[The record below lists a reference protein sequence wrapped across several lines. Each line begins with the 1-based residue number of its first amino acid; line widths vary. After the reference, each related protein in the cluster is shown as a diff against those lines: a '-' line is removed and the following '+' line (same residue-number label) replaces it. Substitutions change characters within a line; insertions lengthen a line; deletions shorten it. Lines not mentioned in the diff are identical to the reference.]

1 MKPLRIFKA
10 AFCVAL
16 VCLLLTG
23 CQERENLKDLSVVE
37 GIGIDYANGQVGITA
52 QTLNLM
58 KEVTGPDALSGNIT
72 MVSSGQADNISSAV
86 ENVSQRLSKKLYF
99 AQNRI
104 VVFGMDYAENH
115 LKESFDYLLRSA
127 NSRPDVFV
135 CISSGEAKA
144 VIESE
149 EPNSLVP
156 AQTISD
162 LLEEGE
168 KRGTSVTVTVNELL
182 NYYTDKTSDI
192 YMPVVEA
199 GEENVSA
206 TGIAVFDGDK
216 LVRVLEGDECTGFMI
231 LSGKIKEGIIVFNV
245 DGFGQVTAEIT
256 KIKTKTKAYYENGRV
271 VLRADI
277 KADIILDEVE
287 NGLQNSISKEEA
299 HQIARTAEK
308 KIQQLCEVAFKA
320 CTESS
325 SDCLRIG
332 EMLAKYDPSAYKI
345 LSENKNAYLSS
356 CTLEINASCDLK
368 KISDNSNGS

>member
-1 MKPLRIFKA
+1 M
-10 AFCVAL
+10 AL

-37 GIGIDYANGQVGITA
+37 GIGIDYVNGQVGITA

-58 KEVTGPDALSGNIT
+58 KEGTGPEALSGNMT

-86 ENVSQRLSKKLYF
+86 ENISHRLSKKLYF

-135 CISSGEAKA
+135 CISSGEAKDI
-144 VIESE
+144 IESE

-192 YMPVVEA
+192 YLPVVEA
-199 GEENVSA
+199 GSEGAFA
-206 TGIAVFDGDK
+206 TGIAVFNSDR
-216 LVRVLEGDECTGFMI
+216 LVRVLKGDECTGFMI
-231 LSGKIKEGIIVFNV
+231 LSGKIKDGIIIFN
-245 DGFGQVTAEIT
+245 DDDFGRVTAEIT
-256 KIKTKTKAYYENGRV
+256 KEKTKARACYENGKV
-271 VLRADI
+271 VLKADI

-287 NGLQNSISKEEA
+287 NGMQNSISKEDA
-299 HQIARTAEK
+299 HQIALSAERK
-308 KIQQLCEVAFKA
+308 LQQLCEAAFKA

>member
-1 MKPLRIFKA
+1 MKPLRIIKA
-10 AFCVAL
+10 AFCAAL

-37 GIGIDYANGQVGITA
+37 GIGIDYVNGQVGITA

-58 KEVTGPDALSGNIT
+58 KEGTGPEALSGNMT

-86 ENVSQRLSKKLYF
+86 ENISHRLSKKLYF

-135 CISSGEAKA
+135 CISSGEAKDI
-144 VIESE
+144 IEIE

-192 YMPVVEA
+192 YLPVVESGSEGA
-199 GEENVSA
+199 FA
-206 TGIAVFDGDK
+206 TGIAVFNSDR
-216 LVRVLEGDECTGFMI
+216 LVRVLKGDECTGFMI
-231 LSGKIKEGIIVFNV
+231 LSGKIKEGIIIFND
-245 DGFGQVTAEIT
+245 DGFGRVTAEIT
-256 KIKTKTKAYYENGRV
+256 KEKTKARACYENGKV
-271 VLRADI
+271 VLKADI

-287 NGLQNSISKEEA
+287 NGMQNSISKEDA
-299 HQIARTAEK
+299 HQIALSAERK
-308 KIQQLCEVAFKA
+308 LQQLCEAAFKA

-332 EMLAKYDPSAYKI
+332 EMLAKYDPSAYKM
-345 LSENKNAYLSS
+345 LSESKAYLSN
-356 CTLEINASCDLK
+356 CTLEINASCNIK
-368 KISDNSNGS
+368 KISDNSNGA

>member
-1 MKPLRIFKA
+1 M
-10 AFCVAL
+10 
-16 VCLLLTG
+16 
-23 CQERENLKDLSVVE
+23 
-37 GIGIDYANGQVGITA
+37 VGLTA

-58 KEVTGPDALSGNIT
+58 KEGTGPEALSGNMT

-86 ENVSQRLSKKLYF
+86 ENISHRLSKKLYF

-135 CISSGEAKA
+135 CISSGEAKDI
-144 VIESE
+144 IEIE

-182 NYYTDKTSDI
+182 NYYTDKTTDI
-192 YMPVVEA
+192 YLPVVEA
-199 GEENVSA
+199 GSEGAFA
-206 TGIAVFDGDK
+206 TGIAVFNSDR
-216 LVRVLEGDECTGFMI
+216 LVRVLKDDECTGFMI
-231 LSGKIKEGIIVFNV
+231 LSGKIKEGIIIFND
-245 DGFGQVTAEIT
+245 DGFGRVTAEIT
-256 KIKTKTKAYYENGRV
+256 KEKTKAKACYENGKV
-271 VLRADI
+271 VLKADI

-287 NGLQNSISKEEA
+287 NGMQNSISKEDA
-299 HQIARTAEK
+299 HQIALSAERK
-308 KIQQLCEVAFKA
+308 LQQLCEAAFKA

-325 SDCLRIG
+325 SDCLRKG
-332 EMLAKYDPSAYKI
+332 EKLAKYDPSAYKM
-345 LSENKNAYLSS
+345 LSESKAYLSN

>member
-1 MKPLRIFKA
+1 MKPLRIIKA
-10 AFCVAL
+10 AFCAAL

-37 GIGIDYANGQVGITA
+37 GIGIDYVNGQVGITA

-58 KEVTGPDALSGNIT
+58 KEGTGPEALSGNMT

-86 ENVSQRLSKKLYF
+86 ENISHRLSKKLYF

-135 CISSGEAKA
+135 CISSGEAKDI
-144 VIESE
+144 IEIE

-182 NYYTDKTSDI
+182 NYYTDKTTDI
-192 YMPVVEA
+192 YLPVVESGSEGA
-199 GEENVSA
+199 FA
-206 TGIAVFDGDK
+206 TGIAVFNSDR
-216 LVRVLEGDECTGFMI
+216 LVRVLKGDECTGFMI
-231 LSGKIKEGIIVFNV
+231 LSGKIKEGIIIFN
-245 DGFGQVTAEIT
+245 DDDFGRVTAEIT
-256 KIKTKTKAYYENGRV
+256 KEKTKARACYENGRV
-271 VLRADI
+271 VLKVDI

-287 NGLQNSISKEEA
+287 NGMQNSISKEDA
-299 HQIARTAEK
+299 HQIALSAERK
-308 KIQQLCEVAFKA
+308 LQQLCEAAFKA

-332 EMLAKYDPSAYKI
+332 EMLAKYDPSAYKM
-345 LSENKNAYLSS
+345 LSESKAYLSN
-356 CTLEINASCDLK
+356 CTLEINTSCNIK
-368 KISDNSNGS
+368 KISDNSNGA

>member
-1 MKPLRIFKA
+1 MKPLRIIKA
-10 AFCVAL
+10 AFCAAL

-37 GIGIDYANGQVGITA
+37 GIGIDYVNGQVGITA

-58 KEVTGPDALSGNIT
+58 KEGTGPEALSGNMT

-86 ENVSQRLSKKLYF
+86 ENISHRLSKKLYF

-135 CISSGEAKA
+135 CISSGEAKDI
-144 VIESE
+144 IEIE

-182 NYYTDKTSDI
+182 NYYTDKTTDI
-192 YMPVVEA
+192 YLPVVEA
-199 GEENVSA
+199 GSEGAFA
-206 TGIAVFDGDK
+206 TGIAVFNSDR
-216 LVRVLEGDECTGFMI
+216 LVRVLKGDECTGFMI
-231 LSGKIKEGIIVFNV
+231 LSGKIKEGIIIFN
-245 DGFGQVTAEIT
+245 DDDFGRVTAEIT
-256 KIKTKTKAYYENGRV
+256 KEKTKARACYENGKV
-271 VLRADI
+271 VLKADI

-287 NGLQNSISKEEA
+287 NGMQNSISKEEA
-299 HQIARTAEK
+299 HQIALAAERK
-308 KIQQLCEVAFKA
+308 LQQLCEAAFKA

-332 EMLAKYDPSAYKI
+332 EMLAKYDPSAYKM
-345 LSENKNAYLSS
+345 LSESKAYLSD
-356 CTLEINASCDLK
+356 CTLEINASCNIK
-368 KISDNSNGS
+368 KISDNSNGA

>member
-1 MKPLRIFKA
+1 MKPLRIIKA
-10 AFCVAL
+10 AFCAAL

-37 GIGIDYANGQVGITA
+37 GIGIDYVNGQVGITA

-58 KEVTGPDALSGNIT
+58 KEGTGPEALSGNMT

-86 ENVSQRLSKKLYF
+86 ENISHRLSKKLYF

-135 CISSGEAKA
+135 CISSGEAKDI
-144 VIESE
+144 IEIE

-182 NYYTDKTSDI
+182 NYYTDKTTDI
-192 YMPVVEA
+192 YLPVVESGSEGA
-199 GEENVSA
+199 FA
-206 TGIAVFDGDK
+206 TGIAVFNSDR
-216 LVRVLEGDECTGFMI
+216 LVRVLKGDECTGFMI
-231 LSGKIKEGIIVFNV
+231 LSGKIKEGIIIFN
-245 DGFGQVTAEIT
+245 DDNFGRVTAEIT
-256 KIKTKTKAYYENGRV
+256 KEKTKARACYENGRV
-271 VLRADI
+271 VLKADI

-287 NGLQNSISKEEA
+287 NGMQNSISKEDA
-299 HQIARTAEK
+299 HQIALAAERK
-308 KIQQLCEVAFKA
+308 LQQLCEAAFKA

-332 EMLAKYDPSAYKI
+332 EMLAKYDPSAYKM
-345 LSENKNAYLSS
+345 LSESKAYLSD
-356 CTLEINASCDLK
+356 CTLEINASCNIK
-368 KISDNSNGS
+368 KISDNSNGA

>member
-1 MKPLRIFKA
+1 MKPLRIIKA
-10 AFCVAL
+10 AFCAAL

-37 GIGIDYANGQVGITA
+37 GIGIDYVNGQVGITA

-58 KEVTGPDALSGNIT
+58 KEGTGSEALSGNMT

-86 ENVSQRLSKKLYF
+86 ENISHRLSKKLYF

-135 CISSGEAKA
+135 CISSGEAKDI
-144 VIESE
+144 IEIE

-182 NYYTDKTSDI
+182 NYYTDKTTDI
-192 YMPVVEA
+192 YLPVVESGSEGA
-199 GEENVSA
+199 FA
-206 TGIAVFDGDK
+206 TGIAVFNSDR
-216 LVRVLEGDECTGFMI
+216 LVRVLKGDECTGFMI
-231 LSGKIKEGIIVFNV
+231 LSGKIKEGIIIFN
-245 DGFGQVTAEIT
+245 DDNFGRVTAEIT
-256 KIKTKTKAYYENGRV
+256 KEKTKARACYENGRV
-271 VLRADI
+271 VLKADI

-287 NGLQNSISKEEA
+287 NGMQNSISKEDA
-299 HQIARTAEK
+299 HQIALAAERK
-308 KIQQLCEVAFKA
+308 LQQLCEAAFKA

-332 EMLAKYDPSAYKI
+332 KMLAKYDPSAYKM
-345 LSENKNAYLSS
+345 LSESKAYLSD
-356 CTLEINASCDLK
+356 CTLEINASCNIK
-368 KISDNSNGS
+368 KISDNSNGA

>member
-1 MKPLRIFKA
+1 MKPLRIIKA
-10 AFCVAL
+10 AFCASL

-37 GIGIDYANGQVGITA
+37 GIGIDYVNGQVGITA

-58 KEVTGPDALSGNIT
+58 KEGTGPEALSGNMT

-86 ENVSQRLSKKLYF
+86 ENISHRLSKKLYF

-135 CISSGEAKA
+135 CISSGEAKDI
-144 VIESE
+144 IEIE

-182 NYYTDKTSDI
+182 NYYTDKTTDI
-192 YMPVVEA
+192 YLPVVESGSEGA
-199 GEENVSA
+199 FA
-206 TGIAVFDGDK
+206 TGIAVFNSDR
-216 LVRVLEGDECTGFMI
+216 LVRVLKGDECTGFMI
-231 LSGKIKEGIIVFNV
+231 LSGKIKEGIIIFN
-245 DGFGQVTAEIT
+245 DDNFGRVTAEIT
-256 KIKTKTKAYYENGRV
+256 KEKTKARACYENGRV
-271 VLRADI
+271 VLKADI

-287 NGLQNSISKEEA
+287 NGMQNSISKEDA
-299 HQIARTAEK
+299 HQIALAAERK
-308 KIQQLCEVAFKA
+308 LQQLCEAAFKA

-332 EMLAKYDPSAYKI
+332 EMLAKYDPSAYKM
-345 LSENKNAYLSS
+345 LSESKAYLSD
-356 CTLEINASCDLK
+356 CTLEINASCNIK
-368 KISDNSNGS
+368 KISDNSNGA

>member
-1 MKPLRIFKA
+1 MKPLRIIKA
-10 AFCVAL
+10 AFCAAL

-37 GIGIDYANGQVGITA
+37 GIGIDYVNGQVGITA

-58 KEVTGPDALSGNIT
+58 KEGTGPEALSGNMT

-86 ENVSQRLSKKLYF
+86 ENISHRLSKKLYF

-135 CISSGEAKA
+135 CISSGEAKDI
-144 VIESE
+144 IEIE

-182 NYYTDKTSDI
+182 NYYTDKTTDI
-192 YMPVVEA
+192 YLPVVESGSEGA
-199 GEENVSA
+199 FA
-206 TGIAVFDGDK
+206 TGIAVFNSDR
-216 LVRVLEGDECTGFMI
+216 LVRVLKGDECTGFMI
-231 LSGKIKEGIIVFNV
+231 LSGKIKEGIIIFN
-245 DGFGQVTAEIT
+245 DDNFGRVTAEIT
-256 KIKTKTKAYYENGRV
+256 KEKTKARACYENGKV
-271 VLRADI
+271 VLKADI

-287 NGLQNSISKEEA
+287 NGMQNSISKEDA
-299 HQIARTAEK
+299 HQIALSAERK
-308 KIQQLCEVAFKA
+308 LQQLCEAAFKA

-332 EMLAKYDPSAYKI
+332 EMLAKYDPSAYKM
-345 LSENKNAYLSS
+345 LSESKAYLSD
-356 CTLEINASCDLK
+356 CTLEINASCNIK
-368 KISDNSNGS
+368 KISDNSNGA

>member
-1 MKPLRIFKA
+1 MKPLRIIKA
-10 AFCVAL
+10 AFCAAL

-37 GIGIDYANGQVGITA
+37 GIGIDYVNGQVGITA

-58 KEVTGPDALSGNIT
+58 KEGTGSEALSGNMT

-86 ENVSQRLSKKLYF
+86 ENISHRLSKKLYF

-135 CISSGEAKA
+135 CISSGEAKDI
-144 VIESE
+144 IEIE

-182 NYYTDKTSDI
+182 NYYTDKTTDI
-192 YMPVVEA
+192 YLPVVESGSEGA
-199 GEENVSA
+199 FA
-206 TGIAVFDGDK
+206 TGIAVFNSDR
-216 LVRVLEGDECTGFMI
+216 LVRVLKGDECTGFMI
-231 LSGKIKEGIIVFNV
+231 LSGKIKEGIIIFN
-245 DGFGQVTAEIT
+245 DDNFGRVTAEIT
-256 KIKTKTKAYYENGRV
+256 KEKTKARACYENGKV
-271 VLRADI
+271 VLKADI

-287 NGLQNSISKEEA
+287 NGMQNSISKEDA
-299 HQIARTAEK
+299 HQIALSAERK
-308 KIQQLCEVAFKA
+308 LQQLCEAAFKA

-332 EMLAKYDPSAYKI
+332 EMLAKYDPSAYKM
-345 LSENKNAYLSS
+345 LSESKAYLSD

>member
-1 MKPLRIFKA
+1 MKPLRIIKA
-10 AFCVAL
+10 AFCAAL

-37 GIGIDYANGQVGITA
+37 GIGIDYVNGQVGITA

-58 KEVTGPDALSGNIT
+58 KEGTGPEALSGNMT

-86 ENVSQRLSKKLYF
+86 ENISHRLSKKLYF

-135 CISSGEAKA
+135 CISSGEAKDI
-144 VIESE
+144 IEIE

-182 NYYTDKTSDI
+182 NYYTDKTTDI
-192 YMPVVEA
+192 YLPVVESGSEGA
-199 GEENVSA
+199 FA
-206 TGIAVFDGDK
+206 TGIAVFNSDR
-216 LVRVLEGDECTGFMI
+216 LVRVLKGDECTGFMI
-231 LSGKIKEGIIVFNV
+231 LSGKIKEGIIIFND
-245 DGFGQVTAEIT
+245 DGFGRVTAEIT
-256 KIKTKTKAYYENGRV
+256 KEKTKARACYENGKV
-271 VLRADI
+271 VMKADI

-287 NGLQNSISKEEA
+287 NGMQNSISKEDA
-299 HQIARTAEK
+299 HQIALSAERK
-308 KIQQLCEVAFKA
+308 LQQLCEAAFKA

-332 EMLAKYDPSAYKI
+332 EMLAKYDPSAYKM
-345 LSENKNAYLSS
+345 LSESKAYLSD
-356 CTLEINASCDLK
+356 CTLEINASCNIK
-368 KISDNSNGS
+368 KISDNSNGA

>member
-1 MKPLRIFKA
+1 MKPLRIIKA
-10 AFCVAL
+10 AFCAAL

-37 GIGIDYANGQVGITA
+37 GIGIDYVNGQVGITA

-58 KEVTGPDALSGNIT
+58 KEGTGPEALSGNMT

-86 ENVSQRLSKKLYF
+86 ENISHRLSKKLYF

-135 CISSGEAKA
+135 CISSGEAKDI
-144 VIESE
+144 IEIE

-182 NYYTDKTSDI
+182 NYYTDKTTDI
-192 YMPVVEA
+192 YLPVVESGSEGA
-199 GEENVSA
+199 FA
-206 TGIAVFDGDK
+206 TGIAVFNSDR
-216 LVRVLEGDECTGFMI
+216 LVRVLKGDECTGFMI
-231 LSGKIKEGIIVFNV
+231 LSGKIKEGIIIFND
-245 DGFGQVTAEIT
+245 DGFGRVTAEIT
-256 KIKTKTKAYYENGRV
+256 KEKTKARACYENGRV
-271 VLRADI
+271 VLKADI

-287 NGLQNSISKEEA
+287 NGMQNSISKEDA
-299 HQIARTAEK
+299 HQIALSAERK
-308 KIQQLCEVAFKA
+308 LQQLCEAAFKA

-332 EMLAKYDPSAYKI
+332 EMLAKYDPSAYKM
-345 LSENKNAYLSS
+345 LSESKAYLSN
-356 CTLEINASCDLK
+356 CTLEINTSCNIK
-368 KISDNSNGS
+368 KISDNSNGA

>member
-1 MKPLRIFKA
+1 MKPLRIIKA
-10 AFCVAL
+10 AFCAAL

-37 GIGIDYANGQVGITA
+37 GIGIDYVNGQVGITA

-58 KEVTGPDALSGNIT
+58 KEGTGPEALSGNMT

-86 ENVSQRLSKKLYF
+86 ENISHRLSKKLYF

-135 CISSGEAKA
+135 CISSGEAKDI
-144 VIESE
+144 IEIE

-182 NYYTDKTSDI
+182 NYYTDKTTDI
-192 YMPVVEA
+192 YLPVVESGSEGA
-199 GEENVSA
+199 FA
-206 TGIAVFDGDK
+206 TGIAVFNSDR
-216 LVRVLEGDECTGFMI
+216 LVRVLKGDECTGFMI
-231 LSGKIKEGIIVFNV
+231 LSGKIKEGIIIFN
-245 DGFGQVTAEIT
+245 DDDFGRVTAEIT
-256 KIKTKTKAYYENGRV
+256 KEKTKARACYENGRV
-271 VLRADI
+271 VLKADI

-287 NGLQNSISKEEA
+287 NGMQNSISKEEA
-299 HQIARTAEK
+299 HQIALSAERK
-308 KIQQLCEVAFKA
+308 LQQLCEAAFKA

-332 EMLAKYDPSAYKI
+332 EMLAKYDPSAYKM
-345 LSENKNAYLSS
+345 LSESKAYLSN
-356 CTLEINASCDLK
+356 CTLEINASCNIK
-368 KISDNSNGS
+368 KISDNSNGA

>member
-1 MKPLRIFKA
+1 MKPLRIIKA
-10 AFCVAL
+10 AFCAAL

-37 GIGIDYANGQVGITA
+37 GIGIDYVNGQVGITA

-58 KEVTGPDALSGNIT
+58 KEGTGPEALSGNMT

-86 ENVSQRLSKKLYF
+86 ENISHRLSKKLYF

-135 CISSGEAKA
+135 CISSGEAKDI
-144 VIESE
+144 IEIE

-182 NYYTDKTSDI
+182 NYYTDKTTDI
-192 YMPVVEA
+192 YLPVVESGSEGA
-199 GEENVSA
+199 FA
-206 TGIAVFDGDK
+206 TGIAVFNSDR
-216 LVRVLEGDECTGFMI
+216 LVRVLKGDECTGFMI
-231 LSGKIKEGIIVFNV
+231 LSGKIKEGIIIFN
-245 DGFGQVTAEIT
+245 DDNFGRVTAEIT
-256 KIKTKTKAYYENGRV
+256 KEKTKARACYENGRV
-271 VLRADI
+271 VLKADI

-287 NGLQNSISKEEA
+287 NGMQNSISKEDA
-299 HQIARTAEK
+299 HQIALAAERK
-308 KIQQLCEVAFKA
+308 LQQLCEAAFKA

>member
-1 MKPLRIFKA
+1 MKPLRIIKA
-10 AFCVAL
+10 AFCAAL

-37 GIGIDYANGQVGITA
+37 GIGIDYVNGQVGITA

-58 KEVTGPDALSGNIT
+58 KEGTGSEALSGNMT

-86 ENVSQRLSKKLYF
+86 ENISHRLSKKLYF

-135 CISSGEAKA
+135 CISSGEAKDI
-144 VIESE
+144 IEIE

-182 NYYTDKTSDI
+182 NYYTDKTTDI
-192 YMPVVEA
+192 YLPVVEA
-199 GEENVSA
+199 GSEGAFA
-206 TGIAVFDGDK
+206 TGIAVFNSDR
-216 LVRVLEGDECTGFMI
+216 LVRVLKGDECTGFMI
-231 LSGKIKEGIIVFNV
+231 LSGKIKEGIIIFN
-245 DGFGQVTAEIT
+245 DDNFGRVTAEIT
-256 KIKTKTKAYYENGRV
+256 KEKTKARACYENGKV
-271 VLRADI
+271 VLKADI

-287 NGLQNSISKEEA
+287 NGMQNSISKEDA
-299 HQIARTAEK
+299 HQIALAAERK
-308 KIQQLCEVAFKA
+308 LQQLCEAAFKA

-332 EMLAKYDPSAYKI
+332 EMLAKYDPSAYKM
-345 LSENKNAYLSS
+345 LSESKAYLSD
-356 CTLEINASCDLK
+356 CTLEINASCNIK

>member
-1 MKPLRIFKA
+1 MKPLRIIKA
-10 AFCVAL
+10 AFCAAL

-37 GIGIDYANGQVGITA
+37 GIGIDYVNGQVGITA

-58 KEVTGPDALSGNIT
+58 KEGTGPEALSGNMT

-86 ENVSQRLSKKLYF
+86 ENISHRLSKKLYF

-135 CISSGEAKA
+135 CISSGEAKDI
-144 VIESE
+144 IEIE

-192 YMPVVEA
+192 YLPVVESGSEGA
-199 GEENVSA
+199 FA
-206 TGIAVFDGDK
+206 TGIAVFNSDR
-216 LVRVLEGDECTGFMI
+216 LVRVLKGDECTGFMI
-231 LSGKIKEGIIVFNV
+231 LSGKIKEGIIIFND
-245 DGFGQVTAEIT
+245 DGFGRVTAEIT
-256 KIKTKTKAYYENGRV
+256 KEKTKARACYENGKV
-271 VLRADI
+271 VLKADI

-287 NGLQNSISKEEA
+287 NGMQNSISKEDA
-299 HQIARTAEK
+299 HQIALSAERK
-308 KIQQLCEVAFKA
+308 LQQLCEAAFKA

-332 EMLAKYDPSAYKI
+332 EMLAKYDPSAYKM
-345 LSENKNAYLSS
+345 LSESKAYLSD
-356 CTLEINASCDLK
+356 CTLEINASCNIK
-368 KISDNSNGS
+368 KISDNSNGA

>member
-1 MKPLRIFKA
+1 MKPLRIIKA
-10 AFCVAL
+10 AFCAAL

-37 GIGIDYANGQVGITA
+37 GIGIDYVNGQVGITA

-58 KEVTGPDALSGNIT
+58 KEGTGPEALSGNMT

-86 ENVSQRLSKKLYF
+86 ENISHRLSKKLYF

-135 CISSGEAKA
+135 CISSGEAKDI
-144 VIESE
+144 IEIE

-182 NYYTDKTSDI
+182 NYYTDKTTDI
-192 YMPVVEA
+192 YLPVVESGSEGA
-199 GEENVSA
+199 FA
-206 TGIAVFDGDK
+206 TGIAVFNSDR
-216 LVRVLEGDECTGFMI
+216 LVRVLKGDECTGFMI
-231 LSGKIKEGIIVFNV
+231 LSGKIKEGIIIFN
-245 DGFGQVTAEIT
+245 DDNFGRVTAEIT
-256 KIKTKTKAYYENGRV
+256 KEKTKARACYENGKV
-271 VLRADI
+271 VLKADI

-287 NGLQNSISKEEA
+287 NGMQNSISKEDA
-299 HQIARTAEK
+299 HQIALSAERK
-308 KIQQLCEVAFKA
+308 LQQLCEAAFKA

-332 EMLAKYDPSAYKI
+332 EMLAKYDPSAYKM
-345 LSENKNAYLSS
+345 LSESKAYLSN
-356 CTLEINASCDLK
+356 CTLEINASCNIK
-368 KISDNSNGS
+368 KISDNSNGA